1 MAETIVIKLE
11 VDAKNGVATVGNLG
25 GEVSDVNK
33 ELDDT
38 SGVITGLTD
47 QLDKMTGGA
56 ITGFKKFVTGAKSG
70 IGAMKGLRVA
80 VAATG
85 IGLLLIAVTSLAAFF
100 TKTEKGAQAL
110 RVIFAGLGA
119 VVDELTDIF
128 VSIGEA
134 IFDAFSNPQA
144 AVEKLIKTIG
154 KFLDDPIQAFKDLK
168 DAAVD
173 FGEALVNDTK
183 AAIALEES
191 LNKLKVAERELGIA
205 RSESRSKIEELKS
218 IGQDVANSAEV
229 RVDALQKAAE
239 LEGKLLEKELV
250 IAKEKLRI
258 TKEANELSSS
268 DEDAKQAEADA
279 QIRVNELISQSVTRQ
294 REVNNQLSALRKQE
308 ADKVNAEL
316 EVLNDAQLTSTERE
330 IKAVEDKYIEL
341 FRLAKKYNQ
350 DIAVLEENRLI
361 ELQRLQGE
369 EVATRTIAAGQ
380 IERNIAGTLKTN
392 TKVFQ
397 VQEKAKTSISKE
409 EQTARLNV
417 VRGALGAVSA
427 LVGQENAAGK
437 AIAVAATTIDTIRG
451 AVSAFAQTPGGIVIK
466 SLAAATA
473 TAFGLKSIKQI
484 LSTKIP
490 GAASSG
496 GGGAAPQ
503 APRVGNAIGLI
514 NPNQQGEITGQSLA
528 QGLNEQPMRAFVV
541 SENVT
546 NQQDLDNQIQANGE
560 FG

>member
-1 MAETIVIKLE
+1 MGEKIVIQLE

-38 SGVITGLTD
+38 SGIITGLTD

-70 IGAMKGLRVA
+70 IGAMQGLRVA

-144 AVEKLIKTIG
+144 TVEKLIKTIG

-229 RVDALQKAAE
+229 RVNALQKAAE

-258 TKEANELSSS
+258 TKEANKQSSS
-268 DEDAKQAEADA
+268 DEDAIQAEADA

-294 REVNNQLSALRKQE
+294 REVNNQLSGLRKQE
-308 ADKVNAEL
+308 ADKAKAEL
-316 EVLNDAQLTSTERE
+316 EVLNDAQLTSTNRE

-397 VQEKAKTSISKE
+397 VQEKAKTGIGKE

-451 AVSAFAQTPGGIVIK
+451 AVSAFAQTPGDIVIK

-473 TAFGLKSIKQI
+473 AAFGLKSIKQI

-514 NPNQQGEITGQSLA
+514 NPTGQGDQIGSSLA
-528 QGLNEQPMRAFVV
+528 QGLGEQPIRAFVV

-546 NQQDLDNQIQANGE
+546 NQQNLDNQIQANGQ

>member
-1 MAETIVIKLE
+1 M
-11 VDAKNGVATVGNLG
+11 
-25 GEVSDVNK
+25 
-33 ELDDT
+33 
-38 SGVITGLTD
+38 
-47 QLDKMTGGA
+47 
-56 ITGFKKFVTGAKSG
+56 
-70 IGAMKGLRVA
+70 
-80 VAATG
+80 
-85 IGLLLIAVTSLAAFF
+85 
-100 TKTEKGAQAL
+100 
-110 RVIFAGLGA
+110 
-119 VVDELTDIF
+119 
-128 VSIGEA
+128 
-134 IFDAFSNPQA
+134 
-144 AVEKLIKTIG
+144 
-154 KFLDDPIQAFKDLK
+154 
-168 DAAVD
+168 
-173 FGEALVNDTK
+173 VNDTK

-229 RVDALQKAAE
+229 RVNALQKAAE

-268 DEDAKQAEADA
+268 DEDAIQAEADA

-294 REVNNQLSALRKQE
+294 REVNNQLSGLRKQE
-308 ADKVNAEL
+308 ADKAKAEL
-316 EVLNDAQLTSTERE
+316 EVLNDAQLTSTNRE

-397 VQEKAKTSISKE
+397 VQEKAKTGIGKE

-473 TAFGLKSIKQI
+473 AAFGLKSIKQI

-496 GGGAAPQ
+496 GGAAPQ

-514 NPNQQGEITGQSLA
+514 NPTGQGDQIGSSLA
-528 QGLNEQPMRAFVV
+528 QGLGEQPIRAFVV

-546 NQQDLDNQIQANGE
+546 NQQSLDDQIQANGQ